1 MRTGPRRVALGIVSL
16 ALAGSMA
23 GWGEEG
29 PAGSTRAGEPSADR
43 ELVLDLDL
51 VDTSGAEVQAV
62 RQGEPVTLRLV
73 LHNRGDAPQR
83 LRFPSA
89 CTYDIRIAEPRGR
102 EIWRWSQGRMFAQ
115 VLTEV
120 VVDAGASREYRVS
133 WGQTTSEGGTAP
145 PGLYEVE
152 GWIPALGAEVRG
164 RPLAFTIQ

>member
-1 MRTGPRRVALGIVSL
+1 MRAGPRRVGLGIVSL

-23 GWGEEG
+23 GWGEED
-29 PAGSTRAGEPSADR
+29 PMARTRPGEPPADL
-43 ELVLDLDL
+43 ELVLQL
-51 VDTSGAEVQAV
+51 VDASGAEVQAV

-73 LHNRGDAPQR
+73 LHNRSGAPQR
-83 LRFPSA
+83 LQFPSA
-89 CTYDIRIAEPRGR
+89 STYDVRIAEPGGR
-102 EIWRWSQGRMFAQ
+102 EIWRWSTGRMFAQ

-120 VVDAGASREYRVS
+120 VVEAGGSHEYRVRWS
-133 WGQTTSEGGTAP
+133 QTTSEGGTAP